1 MKVCVRFVYSPPPP
15 PPRLSGVV
23 DCRVCSIEQHP
34 PRSTTIRHAV
44 RHRGHRKEE
53 GDVFY
58 IKTKPNVFYFPK
70 NSELF
75 DNPEWPPSVG
85 TVAAAASSN
94 HPQQTRLKM
103 VKHLGF
109 GVGI

>member
-1 MKVCVRFVYSPPPP
+1 MCVRFVYSPPPP
-15 PPRLSGVV
+15 RLSDAV

-85 TVAAAASSN
+85 TVAAAAAAGSN

-103 VKHLGF
+103 VEHLGF